1 MYILLLV
8 VFILLGI
15 AYLLFKAN
23 SRLNIYCTSIIIVL
37 MYILVSYYLNRLFD
51 FNLMVLSSYL
61 LLSMLVI
68 IAFILYLFWDS
79 EKLLKNEGS
88 RLTNFLSLSLAM
100 WIVILI
106 ALFPVSFIVNN
117 DVSKYIFV
125 TYLFTTLIFT
135 YFLA

>member
-1 MYILLLV
+1 MNLIKGENVYIIIGC
-8 VFILLGI
+8 FHSLGI

-68 IAFILYLFWDS
+68 IAFISIYFGIVKII
-79 EKLLKNEGS
+79 ENEGS

-100 WIVILI
+100 WIVI
-106 ALFPVSFIVNN
+106 
-117 DVSKYIFV
+117 
-125 TYLFTTLIFT
+125 
-135 YFLA
+135 

>member
-79 EKLLKNEGS
+79 KNYWKWRQSPYKL
-88 RLTNFLSLSLAM
+88 LSLSLAM